1 MIRVDPVGFITRR
14 SFAEQS
20 VRVDFL
26 RLGFDNE
33 LVARFPDGVLGSALS
48 FSFIWSHLHHRRI
61 AERRPQ
67 RIVKS

>member
-1 MIRVDPVGFITRR
+1 
-14 SFAEQS
+14 
-20 VRVDFL
+20 
-26 RLGFDNE
+26 
-33 LVARFPDGVLGSALS
+33 LS